1 MLKHSFYKNK
11 DVATKFGII
20 HFDSKSN
27 SKDLTA
33 TQEAEFQGMLNYE
46 VVHATTTTTT
56 TTLTISKKTK
66 EVEKQMEETATST
79 TKKPRKRNTAPKKQ
93 TK

>member
-56 TTLTISKKTK
+56 TLVVGKKTK

-93 TK
+93 VK

>member
-11 DVATKFGII
+11 DVATKFGVI
-20 HFDSKSN
+20 HFNKNGESN
-27 SKDLTA
+27 DLNA

-56 TTLTISKKTK
+56 TLVVGKKTK

-93 TK
+93 VK

>member
-11 DVATKFGII
+11 DVVTKFGVI
-20 HFDSKSN
+20 HFDSQSN

-33 TQEAEFQGMLNYE
+33 TQEAEFQGILNYE

-56 TTLTISKKTK
+56 TLVVGKKTK

-93 TK
+93 SK

>member
-11 DVATKFGII
+11 DVVTKFGVI
-20 HFDSKSN
+20 HFNKNGESN
-27 SKDLTA
+27 DLNA
-33 TQEAEFQGMLNYE
+33 TQEAEFQGIPNYL
-46 VVHATTTTTT
+46 VSATTTTTT
-56 TTLTISKKTK
+56 TLVVGKKTK

-93 TK
+93 SK